1 MRKTATIAL
10 SIFVFISVNTFAQKT
25 QILIARNS
33 VGKLQLSILNK
44 EDNTKQL
51 DPVKEGLK
59 AIESAE
65 NDKKT
70 KDWAETW
77 AIKSYLNSYAA
88 IIETDANASQSFY
101 NTAVDAVKQ
110 ARKLDRYD
118 DNSGLIKAS
127 DHNLLIKKQ
136 DIGNQYFVDNDFKLA
151 FTNLKEVSDNFPADT
166 TLALNTAICAIN
178 LQMYTDAMT
187 YFKRAVEN
195 GIRNPAVYQKMA
207 QIYSAKFD
215 DKTALAT
222 LEEGLALNPQNIVL
236 TNDYINLL
244 IDVANYPKALALING
259 QIKATQGDKL
269 LYYLVGYLEQ
279 ATGNKSNAILSYNQ
293 ALEKDPNYFD
303 AMYQLGLAFIE
314 AGNNEL
320 KSSDPN
326 KNEKYKSFINR
337 AEIALE
343 HANEI
348 DPNSKN
354 CVQLLIDIYT
364 RKNEL
369 DKVQELESKLREF

>member
-1 MRKTATIAL
+1 MKKIAAIAL
-10 SIFVFISVNTFAQKT
+10 SIFILISVDSFAQKT

-33 VGKLQLSILNK
+33 MGKLQLSIANK
-44 EDNTKQL
+44 EDSKKQL

-65 NDKKT
+65 KDKKT

-88 IIETDANASQSFY
+88 LIVDDENASQNFY
-101 NTAVDAVKQ
+101 NTAIEAVKQ

-136 DIGNQYFVDNDFKLA
+136 DIGSQYFLDNDFKLA
-151 FTNLKEVSDNFPADT
+151 FINLKEVSDNFPADT
-166 TLALNTAICAIN
+166 ALALNTAICAIN
-178 LQMYTDAMT
+178 LQMYDDAMT

-195 GIRNPAVYQKMA
+195 GIRNPAVYQKMS

-215 DKTALAT
+215 DKTSLKL
-222 LEEGLALNPQNIVL
+222 LEEGLALNPQNNIL

-244 IDVANYPKALALING
+244 IDNENYPKALELIEG
-259 QIKATQGDKL
+259 KLQVQQGDKL
-269 LYYLVGYLEQ
+269 LYYLMGYLEQ
-279 ATGNKSNAILSYNQ
+279 TTGNKSKAILFYNQ

-303 AMYQLGLAFIE
+303 AMYQLGLAFLG
-314 AGNNEL
+314 AGNDALN
-320 KSSDPN
+320 SSDKN
-326 KNEKYKSFINR
+326 KNEKYKSLINR

-343 HANEI
+343 RANEI
-348 DPNSKN
+348 DLNNKN
-354 CVQLLIDIYT
+354 CVQLLIEIYT

-369 DKVQELESKLREF
+369 DKVQALKSKLQEF